1 MNGLAKLAYK
11 PVGMAFSVLGG
22 ILAGALFG
30 QIWKR
35 VSDSDSA
42 PDATDDDHSTR
53 EVLLAALLQ
62 GAVFGLVKAAVDR
75 AGMKGVKKFLESDR
89 PNVRST

>member
-1 MNGLAKLAYK
+1 
-11 PVGMAFSVLGG
+11 VGMAFSVLGG
-22 ILAGALFG
+22 ILASALFS

-89 PNVRST
+89 PNARST